1 MHPKPKE
8 AGASNQLPPPRCM
21 MSNHEQREPDF
32 GPGDAPGGRSQSD
45 GGPGCTWGG
54 LALAQELSQV
64 QIATPSKSR
73 SHGHSTLS
81 WMWSLL
87 RKLCPHGRTQLSAS
101 ARLSKLEDGAV
112 HKFKSSKPPHSSRW
126 LNITVKTTPT
136 GPQMHNLFFLVSLF
150 TGSSSTLARLLLII
164 LLKLFIHCCCWTRE
178 DFLKLST
185 LMASPGGQRVIVN
198 AAITRSINGTLV
210 EGGFFCISLLQSPPE
225 LRLENTRRLEIHTNA

>member
-1 MHPKPKE
+1 M
-8 AGASNQLPPPRCM
+8 GAQRRWPPGRKQAQLKDQTGGGAHWQSCM

-64 QIATPSKSR
+64 QIAAPSKSR

-164 LLKLFIHCCCWTRE
+164 LLKLFLFTVAVGHER
-178 DFLKLST
+178 
-185 LMASPGGQRVIVN
+185 
-198 AAITRSINGTLV
+198 
-210 EGGFFCISLLQSPPE
+210 IS
-225 LRLENTRRLEIHTNA
+225 